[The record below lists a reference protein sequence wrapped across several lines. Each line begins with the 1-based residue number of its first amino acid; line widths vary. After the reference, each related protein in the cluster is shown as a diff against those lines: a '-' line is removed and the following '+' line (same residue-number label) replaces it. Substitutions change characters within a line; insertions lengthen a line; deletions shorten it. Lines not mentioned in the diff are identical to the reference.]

1 MGRPGGR
8 GRARE
13 GRQTLRAC
21 PHRVWCLPS
30 PSTRGPW
37 PPIPPRCG
45 GTGMRPPHVDDL
57 RAMLGRLGRCVLVP
71 YCRLVTFQRTRAQG
85 PAAEQRHALTRGV
98 GVALDGAW
106 RHGMVR
112 PPVVPLLAWW
122 ATDIASAICP
132 YANRQQHLR
141 RRAGGVQGPQH
152 RPRLGR
158 THERGVLPFHGRT
171 PVARSPYSYENSF
184 LTQESYGYAVVSRKI
199 LAQTRPPPAL
209 RPKPRFPVAG
219 HCRYATAMRGHRTA
233 HRPRA
238 F

>member
-21 PHRVWCLPS
+21 PHRVWGLPS
-30 PSTRGPW
+30 PSTRETMAPH
-37 PPIPPRCG
+37 PPTLWGHGHETTPCRRPARDA
-45 GTGMRPPHVDDL
+45 GMRGAL
-57 RAMLGRLGRCVLVP
+57 RPRAVLWA
-71 YCRLVTFQRTRAQG
+71 VTFQRTRAQG
-85 PAAEQRHALTRGV
+85 PAAAQRHALTRGV
-98 GVALDGAW
+98 GVALDRAW

-112 PPVVPLLAWW
+112 PPVVPVLAWL
-122 ATDIASAICP
+122 ATDLASAICP
-132 YANRQQHLR
+132 YANRQQNLR

-158 THERGVLPFHGRT
+158 THERGVLPFHGSP

-199 LAQTRPPPAL
+199 LSQTRPSP
-209 RPKPRFPVAG
+209 
-219 HCRYATAMRGHRTA
+219 
-233 HRPRA
+233 
-238 F
+238 